1 MIESIKK
8 LTSSVQR
15 LNQAYERAMKAP
27 SKREISTI
35 EQEIA
40 AQLRSL
46 QYGVGVAAIDIKKN
60 VDKHRVEVQ

>member
-1 MIESIKK
+1 MIDTIKK

-27 SKREISTI
+27 SRREISQA
-35 EQEIA
+35 EEEIA

-60 VDKHRVEVQ
+60 IDDHRTEVH